1 MTRTRR
7 TFTADKLIAMH
18 SFTAAALT
26 ALLLTS
32 AACATRRDAAQ
43 GVASASAATATTAV
57 PAAPPAGMTQAEM
70 DAYAAAAA
78 PGEMHAWLAKGTG
91 SWKGVSRNWSAPNT
105 EPMSSEATM
114 SSRMELGGRFLMN
127 DVRTE
132 WPEIGTFEGR
142 ATLGYDVAQRM
153 FVSSWVDNMG
163 TGMMTGTGQLSD
175 DRKTLTL
182 THTYFDPAKKRNVT
196 LREVIVRESDDRMW
210 VRIWSPGNEPGTD
223 FLMMET
229 TYLRQSASARPR
241 VLNDGRGDRD

>member
-1 MTRTRR
+1 M
-7 TFTADKLIAMH
+7 AGE
-18 SFTAAALT
+18 
-26 ALLLTS
+26 
-32 AACATRRDAAQ
+32 
-43 GVASASAATATTAV
+43 GV
-57 PAAPPAGMTQAEM
+57 
-70 DAYAAAAA
+70 
-78 PGEMHAWLAKGTG
+78 G
-91 SWKGVSRNWSAPNT
+91 SWKGPSRNWSAPNA
-105 EPMSSEATM
+105 EPMSSEATLT
-114 SSRMELGGRFLMN
+114 SRMELGGRFLMN

-132 WPEIGTFEGR
+132 WPQIGTFEGR

-182 THTYFDPAKKRNVT
+182 THTYFNPAKKRNVT

-210 VRIWSPGNEPGTD
+210 VRIWSPGNEPGAD

-229 TYLRQSASARPR
+229 TYLRQAAPARPR

>member
-1 MTRTRR
+1 M
-7 TFTADKLIAMH
+7 ADKLRIMH
-18 SFTAAALT
+18 PFAAAALT
-26 ALLLTS
+26 GLVLTT
-32 AACATRRDAAQ
+32 AACATRQDPAP
-43 GVASASAATATTAV
+43 GVTPASAATATAAV

-78 PGEMHAWLAKGTG
+78 TGEMHSWLAKGAGT
-91 SWKGVSRNWSAPNT
+91 WKGPSRNWPAPNA

-114 SSRMELGGRFLMN
+114 TSRMELGGRFLMN
-127 DVRTE
+127 DMRTE
-132 WPEIGTFEGR
+132 WPQIGTFEGR

-163 TGMMTGTGQLSD
+163 TGMMTGNGQLSD

-182 THTYFDPAKKRNVT
+182 SHTYFDPAKKRNVT

-210 VRIWSPGNEPGTD
+210 VRIWSPGKEPGTE

-229 TYLRQSASARPR
+229 TYLRQSAPARQR

>member
-1 MTRTRR
+1 MHLRSI
-7 TFTADKLIAMH
+7 ALIAA
-18 SFTAAALT
+18 TVLT
-26 ALLLTS
+26 AL
-32 AACATRRDAAQ
+32 AC
-43 GVASASAATATTAV
+43 TTV
-57 PAAPPAGMTQAEM
+57 QDSKPAAPAAPAPPPPPGMTPAEM

-78 PGEMHAWLAKGTG
+78 PGEMHAWLAKGVG
-91 SWKGVSRNWSAPNT
+91 SWKGPSRNWSAPNA

-114 SSRMELGGRFLMN
+114 TSRMELGGRFLMN

-132 WPEIGTFEGR
+132 WPQIGRFEGR
-142 ATLGYDVAQRM
+142 ATLGYDGAQRM

-163 TGMMTGTGQLSD
+163 TGMMTGSGQLSD

-196 LREVIVRESDDRMW
+196 LREVIVREGDDRMW
-210 VRIWSPGNEPGTD
+210 VRIWSPGKEPGTD

-229 TYLRQSASARPR
+229 TYLRQAAPSRPR